1 MKPKCVKTKIDNQSM
16 PLTDQ
21 GARLQLL
28 DFLGENIENLSFEY
42 SGIAGNTSEI
52 IHGFR
57 AMIKNEDWLNFILD
71 AGDPESKPVPKPE
84 MRSVLRPIGPVF
96 IYAEE
101 GCVPLSFTISL
112 QVLPAL
118 LAGCPVVLA
127 VNGILCEDI
136 KKIIKGIEHAMQK
149 VGYSAKLFSTVE
161 QADSKVLT
169 EIFSH
174 LSFHALVIDTQE
186 LEHKKIL
193 HSIFDGLLS
202 PCPIFE
208 REQHGNITLLLPE
221 FDQGKQSGLI
231 SGYLDFSRVCKEA
244 GILRP
249 NILLLPQELET
260 RGFEN
265 WRATLSQ
272 EFFHFDLK
280 TLSNFCGELELNI
293 GEKSSGIQV
302 FFYNSLK
309 ECSEF
314 FNRLENVRPVQIFG
328 SCIDQ
333 KDMDGLIKEIEFQ
346 SNLLSL
352 HCFPTA
358 KDLSIAAFTTTP
370 TCTNLKSKQDLGA
383 RLLLSRFLRPVCFQE
398 VPDAYLP
405 S

>member
-1 MKPKCVKTKIDNQSM
+1 MKPKSPKIKVENESIHFVDH
-16 PLTDQ
+16 

-28 DFLGENIENLSFEY
+28 DFFGENIENLSFEN
-42 SGIAGNTSEI
+42 SGIAGNITEI

-71 AGDPESKPVPKPE
+71 RGDPEGKPVPKPE
-84 MRSVLRPIGPVF
+84 MRSVLRPIGHVF

-101 GCVPLSFTISL
+101 GCAPLSFTISL

-136 KKIIKGIEHAMQK
+136 KKIIEGLEHAMQK
-149 VGYSAKLFSTVE
+149 VGYSAKLFSMVE
-161 QADSKVLT
+161 QADSKVFT

-174 LSFHALVIDTQE
+174 FSFQALVMDTSE
-186 LEHKKIL
+186 LENKKIL
-193 HSIFDGLLS
+193 HSICDEMLS

-208 REQHGNITLLLPE
+208 REQHGNIMFLLPE
-221 FDQGKQSGLI
+221 FDQGKKSALL
-231 SGYLDFSRVCKEA
+231 SKYLDFSKGCKGA
-244 GILRP
+244 GILHP

-260 RGFEN
+260 SGFEN
-265 WRATLSQ
+265 WRATLAQ
-272 EFFHFDLK
+272 EFTHFNLK
-280 TLSNFCGELELNI
+280 TLSNFCGEQDLNME
-293 GEKSSGIQV
+293 EKSNGIQV

-309 ECSEF
+309 ECSEL

-328 SCIDQ
+328 SCIDE
-333 KDMDGLIKEIEFQ
+333 KDMDGLIEEIEFQ

-358 KDLSIAAFTTTP
+358 KDLNIAAVTTNS
-370 TCTNLKSKQDLGA
+370 TCANLKSKQDLEA
-383 RLLLSRFLRPVCFQE
+383 RLLLSRFQRPVCFQE

>member
-1 MKPKCVKTKIDNQSM
+1 MKQKCVKTKIDNQSM
-16 PLTDQ
+16 PLVDQ

-28 DFLGENIENLSFEY
+28 DLFEENIENISFVN
-42 SGIAGNTSEI
+42 SGITETTIEI
-52 IHGFR
+52 IHGFKT
-57 AMIKNEDWLNFILD
+57 MIKNEVWLNIILD
-71 AGDPESKPVPKPE
+71 VGNPEGKPVPKPE
-84 MRSVLRPIGPVF
+84 MRSVLRPIGRVF

-101 GCVPLSFTISL
+101 GCFPLSLTISL

-118 LAGCPVVLA
+118 LAGCPVLLT

-136 KKIIKGIEHAMQK
+136 KKVIEGLENAMQK
-149 VGYSAKLFSTVE
+149 VGYSAKLFSMVE
-161 QADSKVLT
+161 QADSKVFT

-174 LSFHALVIDTQE
+174 FSFHALVMDTPE
-186 LEHKKIL
+186 LENKKIL
-193 HSIFDGLLS
+193 RSICDEMLS

-208 REQHGNITLLLPE
+208 RELHGNIMLLLPE
-221 FDQGKQSGLI
+221 FDEGKQSELL
-231 SGYLDFSRVCKEA
+231 SDYLEFSNGYKRV
-244 GILRP
+244 GILHP

-260 RGFEN
+260 SGFEN

-272 EFFHFDLK
+272 EFTLFNLK
-280 TLSNFCGELELNI
+280 TLSNFCGEQDLNI
-293 GEKSSGIQV
+293 GEKSNGIQV

-328 SCIDQ
+328 SCIDE
-333 KDMDGLIKEIEFQ
+333 KDMDGLIEEIEFQ

-358 KDLSIAAFTTTP
+358 KDLNIAAVTTNP
-370 TCTNLKSKQDLGA
+370 TCANLKTKEDLGA
-383 RLLLSRFLRPVCFQE
+383 RLLLSRFQRPVCFQE